1 MNRMWEIRNQTE
13 TALDLYIYGA
23 VEGDSY
29 NFWTDEVVH
38 SETSA
43 NAFRD
48 ALAAAGNVGTINL
61 YINSEGGS
69 VFEGSAI
76 YSQLMRS
83 KARKVVHVDGFACSI
98 AAEIAMAGDEVI
110 MAPNAL
116 MMIHNA
122 WSHAVGNS
130 AELRKAADDL
140 DVINSAQRGAYL
152 KKAGGKLSED
162 ELVRMMDAETWL
174 NAEDC
179 VKYGLADK
187 IGETAADIPD
197 AGAAVARMTKN
208 LQGRIAICKSV
219 AAQLR
224 QLTAPPTAPM
234 ASEPVPEPTPAQ
246 PAPAT
251 PGIMETLAGLTNKN
265 Q

>member
-1 MNRMWEIRNQTE
+1 MRRMWEIKNQTE
-13 TALDLYIYGA
+13 TTLDLYIYGE
-23 VEGDSY
+23 VKGDSY
-29 NFWTDEVVH
+29 DWWNDEVIE

-48 ALAAAGNVGTINL
+48 ALASAGDVRTINL

-98 AAEIAMAGDEVI
+98 AAEIAMVGDEVI

-122 WSHAVGNS
+122 WSYVVGNS

-152 KKAGGKLSED
+152 KKAGDKLSED

-187 IGETAADIPD
+187 IGETAADIPN
-197 AGAAVARMTKN
+197 AGETVARMTN
-208 LQGRIAICKSV
+208 SLQSRIAACRSV

-224 QLTAPPTAPM
+224 QLVTSPPPAKT
-234 ASEPVPEPTPAQ
+234 PEPMPEPEPEPQSKEPDA
-246 PAPAT
+246 
-251 PGIMETLAGLTNKN
+251 PGIMSMLAGLNN
-265 Q
+265 